1 MQVDSH
7 LVIDK
12 ENCENYV
19 AVARAAIPTAALPV
33 KSYFDQYILPH
44 LGPALSLVV
53 AERPENP
60 IAFLA
65 NHLLKTSSPRT
76 STNDAN

>member
-1 MQVDSH
+1 M
-7 LVIDK
+7 DK

-19 AVARAAIPTAALPV
+19 AVARAEVPTAALPV
-33 KSYFDQYILPH
+33 KSYFDQHILPH
-44 LGPALSLVV
+44 LGPALALVV

-65 NHLLKTSSPRT
+65 SHLLKASSSRT